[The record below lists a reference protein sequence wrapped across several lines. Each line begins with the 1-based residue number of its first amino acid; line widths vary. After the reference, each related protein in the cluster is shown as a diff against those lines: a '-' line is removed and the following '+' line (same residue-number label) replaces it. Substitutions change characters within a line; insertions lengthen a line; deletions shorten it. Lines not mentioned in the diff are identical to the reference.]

1 MKKITYLGIVL
12 LSIGL
17 FVLSCGKDDGPEKP
31 DPNPNPNPNPTT
43 IELDKT
49 SLKLYPFPFY
59 TEGLQV
65 TTDIGS
71 ATVAWSSS
79 NEDVAAVNA
88 NGEVTPLAIGT
99 TTITAK
105 VGEATATC
113 SINVADGP
121 VNELTLDEETLEL
134 FTNEMGGLSLT
145 IDAEVENTSAP
156 VWHSDDETVATVD
169 QEGNVTG
176 QGTGTVEVSVT
187 VDNMTIAMVVTVN
200 PNVYVVGSADENAV
214 IWKNGTPSILALPEG
229 FDSYSYA
236 NDVFVTDSGDVYIA
250 GHAHDGFKY
259 QAMVW
264 INGVPKVLNELGYTH
279 GYAHSVVVDDS
290 GNFYVGGYEWDGTYH
305 NGMVWINGT
314 AHEVS
319 DEEVNDKV
327 FSIAVDT
334 DGDVY
339 ATGIE
344 EINTLDRAILW
355 KLDVE
360 TEILAENNQHV
371 NASGVALS
379 GTDIYVV
386 GSVEENGVQL
396 ARRWDVENDV
406 GVDLNENMNNNA
418 SASDVVVDNGV
429 VFTVGTEYEFENGN
443 TAKLWIDETAVA
455 LSNEVSTNANSVKV
469 DPVDKTVYIAGQKNL
484 NGPDW
489 AARLWIKR
497 GDDIETKDLSES
509 YQNSGAR
516 AVFIK

>member
-1 MKKITYLGIVL
+1 MKKITYFGIVL
-12 LSIGL
+12 LSMGL
-17 FVLSCGKDDGPEKP
+17 FVLSCGKDEGPEKP
-31 DPNPNPNPNPTT
+31 GPNPNPNPNPTT

-79 NEDVAAVNA
+79 NEDVATVNA

-134 FTNEMGGLSLT
+134 FTNETGDLSLT
-145 IDAEVENTSAP
+145 IDAEVENTTPP

-200 PNVYVVGSADENAV
+200 PNIYVVGSAYENAV
-214 IWKNGTPSILALPEG
+214 IWKNGTPSILTLPEG

-236 NDVFVTDSGDVYIA
+236 NDVFVTDNGDVYIA
-250 GHAHDGFKY
+250 GHAHDGIKY

-264 INGVPKVLNELGYTH
+264 INGVPTVLNASGITYAYSVVVHESDYYIGGYEYYD
-279 GYAHSVVVDDS
+279 GYAH
-290 GNFYVGGYEWDGTYH
+290 GT
-305 NGMVWINGT
+305 VWISGT
-314 AHEVS
+314 ARQVS
-319 DEEVNDKV
+319 DDEGINDKV
-327 FSIAVDT
+327 YAVAVGDN
-334 DGDVY
+334 GDVY
-339 ATGIE
+339 AAGIE

-360 TEILAENNQHV
+360 TEILAENNHHV

-429 VFTVGTEYEFENGN
+429 VYTVGTEYEFENGN

-516 AVFIK
+516 AVFVK